1 MWQYILCDIK
11 VYCIVEL
18 SDIKEITANVN
29 NRIVDPHYQIIWAKT
44 PLVIAFGTGLGT
56 WVDPAIL
63 TLVTWQPATVP
74 LRMYLYCVI
83 LLGK

>member
-56 WVDPAIL
+56 
-63 TLVTWQPATVP
+63 
-74 LRMYLYCVI
+74 
-83 LLGK
+83 